1 MTSMAA
7 RPGPRP
13 SIPVM
18 AALAGGTITAL
29 AFAPTRWF
37 PLVVVGPALGL
48 WAAARSGSARR
59 GALAGLVYGLA
70 FAFVEFRWMRE
81 VDLVAGVVLPL
92 VQGPFWAVV
101 GAAAGAATRMRPAWW
116 IAITVASWAL
126 VEATR
131 ARVPLT
137 GFEWGQLSMA
147 VADTP
152 LRAATAVTGA
162 LGLTALLAAAAAVLA
177 AVVLGEGRRV
187 VVPGAAVIVLLLV
200 VVGVGRA
207 DWTAADGDLRVG
219 VVQVDD
225 PCPGAFAA
233 DCPGYSEELLR
244 SYIAGTRA
252 LDEPVDLLLWG
263 EDALLGAP
271 TLEQVGAQLVAR
283 SGELPAPLLAGAG
296 TPTTPGRFLRWAA
309 LFGAQGTALD
319 GYAKRMPVPFGE
331 YVPWRSVLG
340 GISDVGRLV
349 PSDLEA
355 GQDASPIVVRTD
367 VDVARL
373 GTVVS
378 WEVTFARAVR
388 AVARDANALAT
399 LTTVS
404 SYGTSAA
411 SDQLLDAA
419 QLRAAEHQKAMVV
432 AAVTGRSALIDPAG
446 GKTAQTALFEADRLI
461 GRLPLR
467 TGLTPYAR
475 FGDMPVVLVAVATV
489 VAALV
494 AARRGRSAAIRQ
506 QSSEEVPTVVR

>member
-1 MTSMAA
+1 MTSLAV
-7 RPGPRP
+7 RP
-13 SIPVM
+13 SPRWTVLLLT
-18 AALAGGTITAL
+18 ASAGGIGTAL
-29 AFAPTRWF
+29 AFAPTRWLPF
-37 PLVVVGPALGL
+37 VIVGPALGL
-48 WAAARSGSARR
+48 WAAARSGGPRR
-59 GALAGLVYGLA
+59 GALYGLVYGLT
-70 FAFVEFRWMRE
+70 FAFVEFRWMLE
-81 VDLVAGVVLPL
+81 VDLIAGTVLPL
-92 VQGPFWAVV
+92 AQGPFWAIA
-101 GAAAGAATRMRPAWW
+101 GAVAGAATRLRPGWW
-116 IAITVASWAL
+116 VVATAATWTL

-131 ARVPLT
+131 ARIPLS

-147 VADTP
+147 AADTP
-152 LRAATAVTGA
+152 VRQSTATVGA
-162 LGLTALLAAAAAVLA
+162 LGLTALLAAVAAGLAVVALAGNRRAVLPI
-177 AVVLGEGRRV
+177 V
-187 VVPGAAVIVLLLV
+187 VVTVLFLGAVAVGTV
-200 VVGVGRA
+200 
-207 DWTAADGDLRVG
+207 DWTAPEGDLDVA

-225 PCPGAFAA
+225 PCPGRFAA
-233 DCPGYSEELLR
+233 ECPGYSETLVR
-244 SYIAGTRA
+244 SYVAGTRA
-252 LDEPVDLLLWG
+252 LDTPVDLVIWG

-271 TLEQVGAQLVAR
+271 SLDQVGAQLVAE

-309 LFGAQGTALD
+309 LFDAQGTALD

-355 GQDASPIVVRTD
+355 GQDASPIVLPTD
-367 VDVARL
+367 DDIARL

-378 WEVTFARAVR
+378 WEVTFSRAVR

-432 AAVTGRSALIDPAG
+432 AAVTGRSALIDSTG
-446 GKTAQTALFEADRLI
+446 DKIAQTALFQADRLV
-461 GRLPLR
+461 GVLPLR

-475 FGDMPVVLVAVATV
+475 VGDTPVILIAVLALVAV
-489 VAALV
+489 LV
-494 AARRGRSAAIRQ
+494 AARRRRSE
-506 QSSEEVPTVVR
+506 SVPHQPTEAPASLVR